1 MRVGINMV
9 NQVHKF
15 GGSSLSSA
23 DRFKSVAN
31 IIYSVTR
38 KNDISLYMYEAMLP
52 GGLNTQSFN
61 PQLFIDISKFIKVKI
76 KALNEYKSV
85 FKYKKNNYSKYFD
98 SIEGRAKFRGE
109 TIGVDYAEAFVVVK
123 KIEI

>member
-1 MRVGINMV
+1 
-9 NQVHKF
+9 
-15 GGSSLSSA
+15 
-23 DRFKSVAN
+23 
-31 IIYSVTR
+31 
-38 KNDISLYMYEAMLP
+38 MYEAMLP
-52 GGLNTQSFN
+52 GGLNTHSFN
-61 PQLFIDISKFIKVKI
+61 PQLFVDITKFMKVKI

-98 SIEGRAKFRGE
+98 SIEGRARFRGE